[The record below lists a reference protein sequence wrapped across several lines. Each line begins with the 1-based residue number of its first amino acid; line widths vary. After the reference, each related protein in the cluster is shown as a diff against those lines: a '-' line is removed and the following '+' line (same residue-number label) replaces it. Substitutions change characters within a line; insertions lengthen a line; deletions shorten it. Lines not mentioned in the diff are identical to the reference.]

1 MCQYSA
7 ISHYDLQKHALC
19 CFSGTSARTKNK
31 SSFRMVDRKAELLIP
46 PPLQPETS
54 GYLWKLLR
62 GLVYNLINE
71 IQRDLDHWES
81 TINYP

>member
-1 MCQYSA
+1 
-7 ISHYDLQKHALC
+7 
-19 CFSGTSARTKNK
+19 
-31 SSFRMVDRKAELLIP
+31 MVDRKAELLIP